1 LGCKRVV
8 VPIYVLSGV
17 LMIADHISLDESV
30 GRLGV
35 LSFLI
40 GANFQIMARL
50 DRNRA
55 CMLEELEQIKVSLLR
70 KIDASVGKVWDAGGR
85 AERRRAE
92 VESESRPLAAVRD
105 LEPRR

>member
-1 LGCKRVV
+1 
-8 VPIYVLSGV
+8 VPIYAGSGV
-17 LMIADHISLDESV
+17 LMVVDQMTPDGNLGA
-30 GRLGV
+30 LGV
-35 LSFLI
+35 FVLLAGGI
-40 GANFQIMARL
+40 FQVMGKVE
-50 DRNRA
+50 RNRA
-55 CMLEELEQIKVSLLR
+55 CMLEELEQIRVCLLR